1 MDNPRTKTD
10 ELVDKLSRYS
20 YSVDSLQV
28 LAWTE
33 LRNLNSEKDFLNH
46 HKNAI
51 RAQKLT
57 KLDEVGYI
65 LQLIGDL
72 NKDQSE
78 EFTKRIEELE
88 ENKICLQAHS
98 KKLRTQIEY
107 TDGLLEQVVEENAKL
122 VQQLRNKGLSE
133 EDFSRELKQ
142 TQLINTKDDTIQRL
156 QTALDNARRELDKI
170 HRSRSPTPSL
180 SEELKSTGIPSIVV
194 HSCRK
199 KPQVVKI
206 TRAVHQRDVGLRTIG
221 KEQFENLQITDELL
235 LREFESSLDS
245 TQDILNRRAV
255 SPGSKVQEIKMPAF
269 SEITKIVNNIVPAFF
284 GTDGPDLQSEVSRYI
299 QGCKM
304 VERELLTQAG
314 NELTQDVIECL
325 KLRLMSSAY
334 TKISQLSFSTIDA
347 LCDAVKKLY
356 LKKSLNQVREAIT
369 SCKQSIR
376 EPASKFG
383 GRLEALLNEAVA
395 AVRNEWSDGNSQ
407 NTMIQD
413 FKRIA
418 NDELS
423 SLISIVEEAEDHT
436 GNRFCVPR
444 RQVNMDNR
452 SQQYSY
458 RPTGNGGNPL
468 RNNGTIRD
476 NRSRNQIPYL

>member
-107 TDGLLEQVVEENAKL
+107 TDGLLEQVVEENAEL
-122 VQQLRNKGLSE
+122 VRQ
-133 EDFSRELKQ
+133 
-142 TQLINTKDDTIQRL
+142 L

-194 HSCRK
+194 HSLQEETTGSENHESSSSRRTLASELLEKVKTISLNARK
-199 KPQVVKI
+199 AG
-206 TRAVHQRDVGLRTIG
+206 TRGYTSDTVSKKLAELAVYR
-221 KEQFENLQITDELL
+221 EQFENLQITDELL

-255 SPGSKVQEIKMPAF
+255 SPGSRVQEIKMPAF

-356 LKKSLNQVREAIT
+356 LKKRSLDQVREAIQAANKVLG
-369 SCKQSIR
+369 SQ
-376 EPASKFG
+376 PA
-383 GRLEALLNEAVA
+383 
-395 AVRNEWSDGNSQ
+395 NSVV
-407 NTMIQD
+407 D
-413 FKRIA
+413 WK
-418 NDELS
+418 
-423 SLISIVEEAEDHT
+423 H
-436 GNRFCVPR
+436 
-444 RQVNMDNR
+444 
-452 SQQYSY
+452 Y
-458 RPTGNGGNPL
+458 
-468 RNNGTIRD
+468 
-476 NRSRNQIPYL
+476 

>member
-107 TDGLLEQVVEENAKL
+107 TDGLLEQVVEENAEL

-194 HSCRK
+194 HSL
-199 KPQVVKI
+199 QEE
-206 TRAVHQRDVGLRTIG
+206 TTAVYR
-221 KEQFENLQITDELL
+221 EQFENLQITDELL

-356 LKKSLNQVREAIT
+356 LKKRSLDQVREAIT

-418 NDELS
+418 VRSFIKGLRDQALKTRFIGQQNDELS
-423 SLISIVEEAEDHT
+423 SLISIVEEAEK
-436 GNRFCVPR
+436 
-444 RQVNMDNR
+444 
-452 SQQYSY
+452 S
-458 RPTGNGGNPL
+458 
-468 RNNGTIRD
+468 
-476 NRSRNQIPYL
+476 